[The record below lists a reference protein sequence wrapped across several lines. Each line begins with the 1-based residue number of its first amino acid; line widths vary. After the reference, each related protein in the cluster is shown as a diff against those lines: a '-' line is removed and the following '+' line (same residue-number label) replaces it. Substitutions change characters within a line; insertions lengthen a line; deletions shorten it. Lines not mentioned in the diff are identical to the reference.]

1 MSMTDDLLGT
11 SQATTLARILGA
23 AHAGQLG
30 SGGVAIAA
38 SAAAPEMSAAAQSLT
53 GLGLSERARA
63 LAGAIEIDFGSDP
76 VRIAALTRDAL
87 ADDEFTGWMLWPAG
101 LAVARTAVA
110 RDDVHAFDEALA
122 VLRELTPRMT
132 SEFAIRPLLLH
143 DLDRA
148 LPQLL
153 EWTQHDDWN
162 VRRLASEG
170 SRPLLPWAER
180 IPALVADPVRSRAI
194 LDALYDDPEES
205 VRRSVANHLNDHSR
219 AHAAHVVEAVT
230 GWRTSGGAHVERTA
244 RHALRTLVKRGDVGA
259 LTFLGFGA
267 VNISVAPLV
276 LTSEQVPLGGE
287 IGFAGEL
294 TNVGDAV
301 AHVIVDYVLGFPD
314 ARGGERRKVFKLV
327 QRELAPGESVTV
339 SGTQSFRPL
348 TTRRYYPGVA
358 WVALQVN
365 GVVQDR
371 AAFELVDSDG
381 AVRS

>member
-11 SQATTLARILGA
+11 GQATTLARIMGA
-23 AHAGQLG
+23 AQASFPG
-30 SGGVAIAA
+30 SARTATA
-38 SAAAPEMSAAAQSLT
+38 SAAPELSAAAEALP
-53 GLGLSERARA
+53 GLGLSERARL
-63 LAGAIEIDFGSDP
+63 LASAIEADFGSDP
-76 VRIAALTRDAL
+76 ARIAAITRDAL
-87 ADDEFTGWMLWPAG
+87 TDDNFTGWMLWPAG

-110 RDDVHAFDEALA
+110 RDDTHAFDDALA

-153 EWTQHDDWN
+153 DWTRHDDWN

-219 AHAAHVVEAVT
+219 AHAAHVVDAVT
-230 GWRTSGGAHVERTA
+230 AWRRSGGVHVERTS

-259 LTFLGFGA
+259 LAFLGFGA
-267 VNISVAPLV
+267 VEVSVAPLA
-276 LTSEQVPLGGE
+276 LSQEQVPLGAE
-287 IGFAGEL
+287 IRFAGAL

-301 AHVIVDYVLGFPD
+301 APIIVDYVLGFPD

-339 SGTQSFRPL
+339 SGAQSFRPL
-348 TTRRYYPGVA
+348 TTRRYYPGAA

-371 AAFELVDSDG
+371 AAFELVESDG